1 MIKEELRTFELRKG
15 VRIVKRL
22 ECTWTDIRRTGNEV
36 AEEVGAVDLNCHNDP
51 MRRWERMGTFYGHM
65 LYVNVWGQR
74 CIIKPDFSGLDFENK
89 KKGGES

>member
-22 ECTWTDIRRTGNEV
+22 ECTWTDMRRTGNEV
-36 AEEVGAVDLNCHNDP
+36 AEEVGAVDLNAYNDP

-65 LYVNVWGQR
+65 LYVNVWGER
-74 CIIKPDFSGLDFENK
+74 CRIKEDFTGLEFENK
-89 KKGGES
+89 KGGKS

>member
-1 MIKEELRTFELRKG
+1 MNKKELRTFELRKG

-22 ECTWTDIRRTGNEV
+22 ECTWTDMRRTGNEV
-36 AEEVGAVDLNCHNDP
+36 AEEVGAVDLNAYNDG

-74 CIIKPDFSGLDFENK
+74 CIIKPDFSGIDIENK
-89 KKGGES
+89 TKGGES